1 MNHDFKITVPVPC
14 DANWNTMTPAEQGR
28 FCGLCDKTVV
38 DFSAMSTPQIKQ
50 YFVQHANEK
59 TCGRFCKTQLSTSY
73 NKFQNKLLNIYDTVY
88 NWHKYTLLR
97 TAALAVLSVMLT
109 LAGCNNEEITGKALK
124 EDTLTLAIDTLNDD
138 NQVVE
143 GAPPAWSPVLDSF
156 TKGEVKA
163 EPIKSTQ
170 NKNEIIVQGDVEV
183 KEEHLTVGQVLL
195 TVPTNDSIKTEE
207 MN

>member
-28 FCGLCDKTVV
+28 FCGLCQKTVV
-38 DFSAMSTPQIKQ
+38 NFSVMSTPQIKQ

-97 TAALAVLSVMLT
+97 TATLAVLSVMLT
-109 LAGCNNEEITGKALK
+109 LAGCNDVKTTGEVTNVKG
-124 EDTLTLAIDTLNDD
+124 DTTTQTIDTSNTTL
-138 NQVVE
+138 
-143 GAPPAWSPVLDSF
+143 
-156 TKGEVKA
+156 GE
-163 EPIKSTQ
+163 PLINSSSTIKK
-170 NKNEIIVQGDVEV
+170 KNEIIVKGDVKV